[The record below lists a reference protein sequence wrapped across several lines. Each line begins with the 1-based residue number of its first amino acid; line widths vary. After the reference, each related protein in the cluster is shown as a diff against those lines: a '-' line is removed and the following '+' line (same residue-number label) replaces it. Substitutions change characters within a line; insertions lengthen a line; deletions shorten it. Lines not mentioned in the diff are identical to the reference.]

1 MNWNKSRKLMEKYA
15 NCPNC
20 GNEYIGNGQGGLQL
34 EEDFLRRWCKCGY
47 DITVSEDGEVL
58 KLKDNRKGQI
68 YEFYRERQSNNENSR
83 YIWA

>member
-1 MNWNKSRKLMEKYA
+1 MEKYA

-58 KLKDNRKGQI
+58 KLKDNRKG
-68 YEFYRERQSNNENSR
+68 
-83 YIWA
+83 